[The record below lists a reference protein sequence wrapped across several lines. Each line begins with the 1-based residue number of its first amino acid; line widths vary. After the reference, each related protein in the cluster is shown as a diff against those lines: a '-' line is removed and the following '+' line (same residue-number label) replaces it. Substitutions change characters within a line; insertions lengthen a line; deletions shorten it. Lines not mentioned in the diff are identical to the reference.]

1 MLIAQITDLHAGSRI
16 EMPGYEVDTLARVAK
31 AVTHLNGLDPAP
43 HLVLATGDL
52 TRDGTREEYEALK
65 AAFAPLAMPLYLLP
79 GNHDDRAMLRAV
91 FAEHGYL
98 PGDGFLH
105 YTIEDGPLRI
115 IALDTHVPGENGGE
129 LCAERL
135 AWFEATLGEAPEQ
148 PTLVAMHHPPF
159 STGLPEF
166 DCIGLAGAEAM
177 GEIVARH
184 PQIETILC
192 GHVHREITLRW
203 QGTLVTVT
211 PSAAYQYP
219 LELRDGVGFHPVDEP
234 PACRLCHW
242 RPEVGLVSHLSYIAA

>member
-1 MLIAQITDLHAGSRI
+1 MLIAQITDLHAGSRVKL
-16 EMPGYEVDTLARVAK
+16 PGYTVDSLERVAK
-31 AVTHLNGLDPAP
+31 AVAHLNALDPAP
-43 HLVLATGDL
+43 DLVLATGDL
-52 TRDGTREEYEALK
+52 TRDGARAEYEALK

-79 GNHDDRAMLRAV
+79 GNHDDRATLRAV

-98 PGDGFLH
+98 PDAGFLH
-105 YTIEDGPLRI
+105 YTVEEGPLRI
-115 IALDTHVPGENGGE
+115 VALDTHIPGESGGE

-135 AWFEATLGEAPEQ
+135 AWFEATLATAPER

-166 DCIGLAGAEAM
+166 DRIGLDGAEAM

-184 PQIETILC
+184 PRIEAILC
-192 GHVHREITLRW
+192 GHIHREMTLKW
-203 QGTLVTVT
+203 NGTVVTVT

-219 LELRDGVGFHPVDEP
+219 LALTEGTGFRPVDEP

-242 RPEVGLVSHLSYIAA
+242 RPEVGLVSHLSYIPR